1 MINQVPM
8 EIKIGQLMMF
18 GFPGTSETPFISE
31 LITQGK
37 LGGVVLF
44 ARNIRFAK
52 QLVDLNNRLQELAA
66 TNQYQIGLFIA
77 VDQEGGWVARLPGKA
92 VAGPGNMALGA
103 ITPLSEACKITEDIY
118 TVIGRELHIL
128 GVNMN
133 LAPVLDVNTNPANPI
148 IGTRSFGSDPEK
160 VASLGRAAIRGLQKH
175 VIAVAKH
182 FPGHGD
188 TALDSHWELPVVQKS
203 RAQLEAVDLLP
214 FRAAITAGVQAIM
227 TAHIALPALD
237 LPEIPATLSKA
248 TLGDLLR
255 HEFEYDGLIIT
266 DCMEMQAISGKFS
279 FAEAAVRAIEAGADI
294 ILLSHSEEAQQQTY
308 LGVLD
313 AVQSGRLS
321 PERIDESFTRVMR
334 VKQQW
339 NLVPPP
345 QSSSALMEDV
355 LGCPDHLKIEQEA
368 ANSSVTV
375 VRDHGHLPLAEGFG
389 RTLVVETQAAAISI
403 VEDNILRTTSLCDC
417 LSRLG
422 VMADGIKTSAA
433 VSDDELSQIL
443 KRAQN
448 YRRVIVL
455 TQNAHIHKNQLKL
468 VQELRAV
475 VDQLIVV
482 GCRGPFEL
490 AALQDVQTYIA
501 AYSARPC
508 TLQAVAEILVG
519 KRKAVGVLPVNVG
532 RWL

>member
-1 MINQVPM
+1 
-8 EIKIGQLMMF
+8 
-18 GFPGTSETPFISE
+18 
-31 LITQGK
+31 
-37 LGGVVLF
+37 
-44 ARNIRFAK
+44 
-52 QLVDLNNRLQELAA
+52 
-66 TNQYQIGLFIA
+66 
-77 VDQEGGWVARLPGKA
+77 
-92 VAGPGNMALGA
+92 
-103 ITPLSEACKITEDIY
+103 
-118 TVIGRELHIL
+118 
-128 GVNMN
+128 MN

-214 FRAAITAGVQAIM
+214 FRDAITAGVQAIM
-227 TAHIALPALD
+227 TAHVAFPALD

-248 TLGDLLR
+248 ILGDLLR

-368 ANSSVTV
+368 FYDVVAVNTDILKGIMRTLCRRLREQDRVTV
-375 VRDHGHLPLAEGFG
+375 E
-389 RTLVVETQAAAISI
+389 
-403 VEDNILRTTSLCDC
+403 
-417 LSRLG
+417 
-422 VMADGIKTSAA
+422 MKKK
-433 VSDDELSQIL
+433 VS
-443 KRAQN
+443 
-448 YRRVIVL
+448 
-455 TQNAHIHKNQLKL
+455 
-468 VQELRAV
+468 
-475 VDQLIVV
+475 
-482 GCRGPFEL
+482 
-490 AALQDVQTYIA
+490 
-501 AYSARPC
+501 
-508 TLQAVAEILVG
+508 
-519 KRKAVGVLPVNVG
+519 
-532 RWL
+532 